1 MGGGGRGS
9 SVPTSLCGSLLLAV
23 TERKVG
29 KWRNWKSTHV
39 HPITIRTYKLGK
51 ITQAVGCSDVG
62 TSSHIYF
69 PPYITFLSPFSLPRA
84 MVSVRKEG
92 GAAVVKKG
100 GRKKGEERGDCSKE
114 CARGL
119 IQRGANPF
127 FLFLLPKER
136 RGERR
141 KGNRQQTFLFKTCWR
156 KTKILS
162 PMFSFHALEEE
173 KEIVIGNY
181 EGRKGKVREGGR
193 GLRPPLQSINAKR
206 GARSL

>member
-1 MGGGGRGS
+1 M
-9 SVPTSLCGSLLLAV
+9 PTSLCGSLLLAE
-23 TERKVG
+23 TERKANGEIG
-29 KWRNWKSTHV
+29 KVPMS
-39 HPITIRTYKLGK
+39 ILFLLKLGQ
-51 ITQAVGCSDVG
+51 ITQAVGCNADRISPSLCSDVG
-62 TSSHIYF
+62 TSSHTYF

-141 KGNRQQTFLFKTCWR
+141 KGNREQAFLFQTCWR

-162 PMFSFHALEEE
+162 PVPMFSFHALEEE
-173 KEIVIGNY
+173 
-181 EGRKGKVREGGR
+181 RER
-193 GLRPPLQSINAKR
+193 
-206 GARSL
+206 